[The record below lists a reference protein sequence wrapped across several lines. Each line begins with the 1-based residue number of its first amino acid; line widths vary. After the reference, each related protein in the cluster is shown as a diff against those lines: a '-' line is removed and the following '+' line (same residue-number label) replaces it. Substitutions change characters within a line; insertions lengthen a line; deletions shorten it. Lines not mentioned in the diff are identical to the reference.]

1 MSHTDEN
8 NATMRKASAMR
19 MLSIAVVAFTVAAAI
34 AVALIMAGI
43 IPTGRNNA
51 SLPCNDLTPYQSAQ
65 QAYDGH
71 RATVDALEAVGNGV
85 AVSVR
90 HADCPADM
98 PDKGYIEI
106 AYRNDAERD
115 GVTGILGNDGLGAF
129 TILIRR

>member
-1 MSHTDEN
+1 MNHTDEKTT
-8 NATMRKASAMR
+8 TMRKTSAKR
-19 MLSIAVVAFTVAAAI
+19 MLPLAVAAFTVAAAI
-34 AVALIMAGI
+34 AAALIMTGI

-51 SLPCNDLTPYQSAQ
+51 SLPCNDLTSYQSTQ

-71 RATVDALEAVGNGV
+71 RETIGALEAVGNGV

-115 GVTGILGNDGLGAF
+115 GVTGILGNNGLGAF
-129 TILIRR
+129 TILVRR